1 MLHHQVKEYQRK
13 GSVLVDVREPIELK
27 AHGIVSGAINIP
39 VGNVDEAFSMENEQF
54 EAIIGSEKPNIDEPV
69 IFFCVKGIRAKNA
82 SDLVNDKFKYK
93 QSLFYPGPFTH
104 LQ

>member
-1 MLHHQVKEYQRK
+1 MLHRQVKEYQRK

-39 VGNVDEAFSMENEQF
+39 VGYVDEVFTMDNEQF
-54 EAIIGSEKPNIDEPV
+54 QAITGAEKPDIDEPV

-82 SDLVNDKFKYK
+82 SDLVSDKFKYT
-93 QSLFYPGPFTH
+93 QSLFYPGPFSH